1 MVTRTRPPPS
11 GATTPEGPYEII
23 GEQPAGKSNIDIAKI
38 VDFVAQFRDDSR
50 TLLTL
55 DEDLRQ
61 LGIVLELL
69 RNYLAGRVT
78 TASSLADASGLSYG
92 TAIRAIEAM
101 IHRGDIVKRP
111 RTATGKSFSLHP
123 SPKLLQRWQVYAGSI
138 RNLAEV
144 LIADERMSP
153 RTRMKRGREQLAAG
167 HVIPPPAVLER
178 KLALSRGLRVLV
190 HADPTFMAMN
200 ALKRQFELILGVDI
214 HSRALSIDRLR
225 REIVDN
231 GRERISNYDIVACDL
246 PWFGEMASRGRLRP
260 LDDLIAG
267 SNIGLGDFVPDAVA
281 SARWNGVQYG
291 IPVMATAEMLV
302 YRTDLLADAGIE
314 PPRAIHELV
323 EAARRLHA
331 PERGVYGLAW
341 NGGRGTALGHTFI
354 TVMAAHGQP
363 VVDLPRSA
371 SDDGFE
377 VEQVFGEHLRPMF
390 LSEAARQTADVLRAL
405 VAFSPPEIL
414 SMVWYDRARA
424 FASGR
429 AALAYSHTL
438 LANLFERDP
447 ASPAY
452 RRTGYAPHPTGP
464 AGWPISVLGGYAL
477 SIPSNIAPERV
488 PAVWAALLALTSAS
502 AAKLYMMN
510 GSLASPRFSVNRD
523 PEVAAIS
530 PIIGKVDEFARG
542 GILRMWPRPP
552 VPGISMVI
560 QVAGEEIHD
569 MLIGLKTGKQA
580 LTDAQNRADKLM
592 RERGVY

>member
-1 MVTRTRPPPS
+1 MVTRTALPPS
-11 GATTPEGPYEII
+11 ITHPEGPYEIV
-23 GEQPAGKSNIDIAKI
+23 GEQPVGKSNIDIAKI

-78 TASSLADASGLSYG
+78 TVSSLADASGLSYG

-101 IHRGDIVKRP
+101 IGHGEIVKRP

-123 SPKLLQRWQVYAGSI
+123 SPKLLQRWQVYAASI
-138 RNLAEV
+138 RNLAEI
-144 LIADERMSP
+144 LIAD
-153 RTRMKRGREQLAAG
+153 GRAAQRAPKNRSRDQFATG

-200 ALKRQFELILGVDI
+200 ALKRQFELILGVNI
-214 HSRALSIDRLR
+214 HARALSIDRLR
-225 REIVDN
+225 RQIVEN

-267 SNIGLGDFVPDAVA
+267 TNIGLGDFVPDAVA

-302 YRTDLLADAGIE
+302 YRTDLLSDAGIE
-314 PPRAIHELV
+314 PPRTIDELV
-323 EAARRLHA
+323 DAARRLHT
-331 PERGVYGLAW
+331 PEKGIYGLAW

-354 TVMAAHGQP
+354 TLMAAHGQP
-363 VVDLPRSA
+363 IVDLPRHA
-371 SDDGFE
+371 SDGAFE
-377 VEQVFGEHLRPMF
+377 VEQVFGDHLRPMF
-390 LSEAARQTADVLRAL
+390 LSEAAQQTADVLREI

-438 LANLFERDP
+438 LANLFERDQ

-502 AAKLYMMN
+502 AAKMYMMN

-530 PIIGKVDEFARG
+530 PIIGKVDEWARA

-569 MLIGLKTGKQA
+569 MLIGLKTAKQA
-580 LTDAQNRADKLM
+580 LTDAQNRADALM